1 VDQQLLDQLVGPVLP
16 VGPVVAREP
25 DVREPVTSE
34 PVTSEPVTSKPVTNK
49 PVNQQADLL
58 LDGLSGR
65 PVRQRKRKEVAFE
78 AEDAP
83 VRVRATR
90 RRKQIRTG

>member
-1 VDQQLLDQLVGPVLP
+1 M
-16 VGPVVAREP
+16 VAREP
-25 DVREPVTSE
+25 DVGEPVTGE
-34 PVTSEPVTSKPVTNK
+34 PVTSEPVTSKPVNHH
-49 PVNQQADLL
+49 ADQL